1 MRKTNRASLSMTSKR
16 TLWSVLK
23 KLAQSLLSPRDA
35 MFGRGA
41 NKPMLVHLQV
51 MRLECLIYVHLFT

>member
-1 MRKTNRASLSMTSKR
+1 MTSKR

-23 KLAQSLLSPRDA
+23 NLAQSLLSPRDA